1 MAAKTTTKKK
11 NTTKKSAPKKAE
23 APKRWEVARIPVA
36 YATLFAAYKLRD
48 ESKPD
53 EENNRFYCGGFW
65 QTEKEAQALA
75 DRYNKEG
82 KE

>member
-1 MAAKTTTKKK
+1 MATTKKTTTKKK
-11 NTTKKSAPKKAE
+11 PAPKKTE
-23 APKRWEVARIPVA
+23 PKKWKVGQIPVA

>member
-1 MAAKTTTKKK
+1 MAATKTTKKK
-11 NTTKKSAPKKAE
+11 PAPKKTE
-23 APKRWEVARIPVA
+23 PKKWKVGQIPVA

-53 EENNRFYCGGFW
+53 EENNKFYCGGFW